1 MKRFLSGFIVLFLFW
16 AAFAGSFSIAEVF
29 VGAAAAAVISLLTV
43 RIFDFNI
50 LTPDLPV
57 RLIRF
62 VFVYLPRLVWEM
74 TKANIT
80 MAKIVLDPSLPI
92 DPGIVV
98 APSRLNGDLARLV
111 LANSITLTPGTLA
124 LDVESDGVTVHC
136 VNMKKTKMPVTA
148 VFEDVIKGVFE

>member
-98 APSRLNGDLARLV
+98 KKKYEVVNLRAIARGKESRLPGETIGKYLV
-111 LANSITLTPGTLA
+111 I
-124 LDVESDGVTVHC
+124 
-136 VNMKKTKMPVTA
+136 
-148 VFEDVIKGVFE
+148 